1 MRAYDSTGAFIVSY
15 RYIRAGVSDRDM
27 NQLNRPISRE
37 AINRLVFKYIRQ
49 LVKGKSG
56 YDRELLKEIGDSY
69 SLMTE
74 AYDLLGEKKILETG
88 FKEADLKAAVEAKKT
103 SNLERSA
110 GVVAAVHNKFKEGQW
125 YSIADINTGL
135 QEIYRTFKIPYNKR
149 GISGNICIYYEA
161 VKTER
166 GRKKGYLLKS
176 KLATT

>member
-1 MRAYDSTGAFIVSY
+1 MT
-15 RYIRAGVSDRDM
+15 
-27 NQLNRPISRE
+27 E
-37 AINRLVFKYIRQ
+37 
-49 LVKGKSG
+49 
-56 YDRELLKEIGDSY
+56 KEIKLNKGQRLSDIMDEIQPNTILY
-69 SLMTE
+69 KTVCGIGATTLE
-74 AYDLLGEKKILETG
+74 LETG
-88 FKEADLKAAVEAKKT
+88 FKDANLKAAVEAKKT
-103 SNLERSA
+103 FNLERSA